1 MKYVE
6 GDFFEKKVVINYQMG
21 EKFADVSGDK
31 NPIHLDE
38 DFAEQTRFGK
48 RIVHGMLIGSYF
60 SAIIG
65 NDFPLNGT
73 IYLNQ
78 SMIFKNPI
86 YNNSDVII
94 RIEIKSIDR
103 QKNRLL
109 LSTTCRDYND
119 KILVDGEAL
128 VLYEV

>member
-65 NDFPLNGT
+65 NDFPGNGT

-86 YNNSDVII
+86 YYNSDVII

>member
-65 NDFPLNGT
+65 NDFPGNGT

-86 YNNSDVII
+86 YYNSDVII
-94 RIEIKSIDR
+94 DLKSEVKNITKEAMSNPAVAMPSKTVKQ
-103 QKNRLL
+103 QKAG
-109 LSTTCRDYND
+109 S
-119 KILVDGEAL
+119 I
-128 VLYEV
+128 

>member
-1 MKYVE
+1 
-6 GDFFEKKVVINYQMG
+6 MG

-31 NPIHLDE
+31 NHIHLDE

-65 NDFPLNGT
+65 NDFPGNGT

-86 YNNSDVII
+86 YYNSDVII

-128 VLYEV
+128 VLYEL